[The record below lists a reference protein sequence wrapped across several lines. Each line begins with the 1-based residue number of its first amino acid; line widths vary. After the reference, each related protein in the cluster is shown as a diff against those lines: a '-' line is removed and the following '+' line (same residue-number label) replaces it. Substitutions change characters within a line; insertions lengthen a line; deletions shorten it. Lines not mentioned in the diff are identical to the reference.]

1 MRAPKLL
8 AGNAGSLDL
17 ALALFDST
25 MQTQYTAASFAET
38 YAGYGVTAAQ
48 AGEIWAAL
56 ELGEGESVAYSDI
69 AAKAAESDT
78 FAGNGEYGTVVSVQS
93 ALYSLAQENGDFL
106 QNISAALGDAQTQ
119 GELQSAADRLYRQIS
134 MFNNGEYSRL
144 VFNLNLP
151 ISSDAAFA
159 SVEELRAAIAEI
171 YPEA

>member
-1 MRAPKLL
+1 M
-8 AGNAGSLDL
+8 
-17 ALALFDST
+17 
-25 MQTQYTAASFAET
+25 
-38 YAGYGVTAAQ
+38 
-48 AGEIWAAL
+48 
-56 ELGEGESVAYSDI
+56 
-69 AAKAAESDT
+69 
-78 FAGNGEYGTVVSVQS
+78 QS

-171 YPEA
+171 YPEAYIVCESYNYLDIKTAFDSFPFSRFLRSYWSPSAPCPCLCC